1 MKIQKIFKGGSIV
14 AALLFAASVALASC
28 SGSGYGGGGGGNGGP
43 YRNPSPRPS
52 LNPTP
57 SPSPSPSPTT
67 ASTQS
72 VVVRLVGEN
81 AASDPTYGNILGY
94 QNGSTGS
101 TSQIIHLTANMPVQF
116 TNMDASLDHTASFI
130 GMWAGSYPGT
140 FPATNLGA
148 TAAAAGTAISQANF
162 SSGNLTAGGGT
173 SSVFTSGGAGILI
186 FGCAYHYQSSGMRT
200 VVIVQ

>member
-1 MKIQKIFKGGSIV
+1 MKIQKIFKVSSIV
-14 AALLFAASVALASC
+14 ATLLFAASVALASC

-43 YRNPSPRPS
+43 YGNPSPR
-52 LNPTP
+52 P
-57 SPSPSPSPTT
+57 SPSPSPSPSMS
-67 ASTQS
+67 STQS

-94 QNGSTGS
+94 QNGSTGN

-130 GMWAGSYPGT
+130 GTWAGSYPGT
-140 FPATNLGA
+140 FPASNLGA
-148 TAAAAGTAISQANF
+148 TASAAGTSISQANF
-162 SSGNLTAGGGT
+162 STGNLTAAGGT